1 MGSARRLT
9 HVKAPFPEAG
19 GATMKVC
26 RHGYMYFC
34 PYNTR
39 SPACSGWP
47 EHGEYSQQEYVTLG
61 DGVPAIDH
69 LLDER
74 GPRIIRESGWQVLTC
89 VRMCVCG
96 CERGLKV

>member
-1 MGSARRLT
+1 
-9 HVKAPFPEAG
+9 
-19 GATMKVC
+19 MKVC
-26 RHGYMYFC
+26 RHGYMSFC

-39 SPACSGWP
+39 
-47 EHGEYSQQEYVTLG
+47 TRLFK
-61 DGVPAIDH
+61 VPPSTVNTPSRSMSRWAMEFPQSIIC
-69 LLDER
+69 LMER

>member
-1 MGSARRLT
+1 
-9 HVKAPFPEAG
+9 
-19 GATMKVC
+19 MKVC
-26 RHGYMYFC
+26 RHGYMY
-34 PYNTR
+34 PLVQG
-39 SPACSGWP
+39 AP
-47 EHGEYSQQEYVTLG
+47 EYGEYSQQEYVTLG